1 MVEACGAGRI
11 RRRVEQVQQVVRVG
25 FGFGHDAE
33 HVLTEARRIRD
44 LTAGSAARHH
54 EFAHEF
60 WSAPRD
66 LLGHDAAKGPAEQVD
81 RRKAQR
87 LDELDGAFG
96 ESLDGVARLAAGVSD
111 PDVVEHDHVV
121 VGGQVVQEFGIPPV
135 DGPAEP
141 VQQDQRNTSLPTE
154 PPVGEGGGRTAH

>member
-1 MVEACGAGRI
+1 MPPSDQPSRST
-11 RRRVEQVQQVVRVG
+11 VEQ
-25 FGFGHDAE
+25 
-33 HVLTEARRIRD
+33 
-44 LTAGSAARHH
+44 
-54 EFAHEF
+54 
-60 WSAPRD
+60 
-66 LLGHDAAKGPAEQVD
+66 
-81 RRKAQR
+81 AQR

-154 PPVGEGGGRTAH
+154 PPVGEGGGRTAPRKRFRPCLPGMCSRLSAPIGVCIMVVILKYDRNIMD